1 MVRIRTLRITYI
13 VHIIVLYIAYNII
26 TITCT
31 FFKHTQLC
39 GNIVHI
45 IVLYIAYNINT
56 ITLFKHTQICVN
68 IVHIIVLY
76 ITYNILLLLYS
87 NIHNYVGI

>member
-1 MVRIRTLRITYI
+1 MCEYSTYYSTLYHIQYI
-13 VHIIVLYIAYNII
+13 II
-26 TITCT
+26 TL
-31 FFKHTQLC
+31 FKHTQLC
-39 GNIVHI
+39 GNIIHI